1 MPEDLFPVPDTAPNG
16 VDSISGIA
24 PPAAKRLPAAMRI
37 LIVTNYFAPEAG
49 AAAVRLTRLARRL
62 RERGHEI
69 TVLTSLPHYPQGR
82 IHASHRGRAVVTT
95 ELDGIRVVQTWLLA
109 TASPRISRKLPS
121 QLSFMASALL
131 FGLRIPRPDVVLVEA
146 QPVFTGI
153 AGVLL
158 ALVKRR
164 PYVLNVSD
172 LWPDHLLSV
181 GAITDT
187 HPFYRLARR
196 MVDFTYRRAERIIAM
211 SPRWAEAIASH
222 LRGHEDKIS
231 TVYNGVDLERF
242 RPRLEVAEFRRQHG
256 LGNERIISFIGTF
269 STQYDFDAM
278 LAVAEHFDRQDGVR
292 ILFIGQGS
300 QEATLRERLHRFSR
314 LSWIR
319 WLAHEQMPQAWNV
332 SWLTYWAIR
341 DHPLYDGTIPAK
353 AYEAMACG
361 VPMVAAMT
369 GVTADIIKASG
380 AGATVGCGE
389 VAGLIREIAKVLESD
404 SLRQRHSEAAR
415 RYAEV
420 HYDAERAALAYER
433 ALAEAVGQPDKIALS
448 ASRELAGRPRM

>member
-1 MPEDLFPVPDTAPNG
+1 MPEDLFPLPDAPLP
-16 VDSISGIA
+16 DAAQSGA
-24 PPAAKRLPAAMRI
+24 DPVSGRALSAAKRLPAAMGI

-49 AAAVRLTRLARRL
+49 AAAVRLTRLAKRL
-62 RERGHEI
+62 RQRGHEI

-82 IHASHRGRAVVTT
+82 IQASHRGKAVVIT
-95 ELDGIRVVQTWLLA
+95 EVDGIRVVQTWLLA

-131 FGLRIPRPDVVLVEA
+131 FGLRLPRPDVVLVEA

-153 AGVLL
+153 AGVLI
-158 ALVKRR
+158 ALIKRR

-181 GAITDT
+181 GAITET
-187 HPFYRLARR
+187 HPVYRLARR
-196 MVDFTYRRAERIIAM
+196 MVDLTYRRAARIVAM
-211 SPRWAEAIASH
+211 SPRWADAIASYV
-222 LRGHEDKIS
+222 RGHEDKIS
-231 TVYNGVDLERF
+231 VVYNGVDLERF
-242 RPRLEVAEFRRQHG
+242 RPRLEVAAFRREHG
-256 LGNERIISFIGTF
+256 LGDDRIISFIGTF
-269 STQYDFDAM
+269 STQYDFDAI
-278 LAVAEHFDRQDGVR
+278 LAVAEHFDRREGVR
-292 ILFIGQGS
+292 ILFVGQGS
-300 QEATLRERLHRFSR
+300 QEAKLKERLQRFSR
-314 LSWIR
+314 LTWIP

-361 VPMVAAMT
+361 VPMVTAMT
-369 GVTADIIKASG
+369 GVTADIIDTSG
-380 AGATVGCGE
+380 AGATVPRGD
-389 VAGLIREIAKVLESD
+389 VAGLVREIAKVLGD
-404 SLRQRHSEAAR
+404 DALRQRYSEAAR

-433 ALAEAVGQPDKIALS
+433 ALAEALARPERVAAG
-448 ASRELAGRPRM
+448 ASP